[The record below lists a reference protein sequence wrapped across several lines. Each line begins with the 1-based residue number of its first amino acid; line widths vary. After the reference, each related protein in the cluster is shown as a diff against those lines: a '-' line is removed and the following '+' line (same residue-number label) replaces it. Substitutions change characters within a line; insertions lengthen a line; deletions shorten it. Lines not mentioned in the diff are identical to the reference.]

1 LPATA
6 YETAS
11 IPSNFESI
19 ELMSYAVVGRRFSL
33 SSSFVSD
40 ELQEINIIDNNRSID
55 ILMN

>member
-1 LPATA
+1 
-6 YETAS
+6 
-11 IPSNFESI
+11 
-19 ELMSYAVVGRRFSL
+19 MSYAVVGRRFSL